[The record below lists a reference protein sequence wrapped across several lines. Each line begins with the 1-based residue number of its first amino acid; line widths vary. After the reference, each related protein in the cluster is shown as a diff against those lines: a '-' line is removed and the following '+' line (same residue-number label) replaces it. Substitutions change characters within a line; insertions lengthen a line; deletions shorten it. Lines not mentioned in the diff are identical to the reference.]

1 MLRKEHTPSTSEY
14 RNSKVLSSEAITTQH
29 RILIADLVVKKTRQR
44 RAAGRKRIIWWKLK
58 DEETKEKFRRNLV
71 ERLLSNIDEAT
82 TENAEQ
88 WWEEIAEQI
97 KKCGEE
103 LC

>member
-1 MLRKEHTPSTSEY
+1 MLP
-14 RNSKVLSSEAITTQH
+14 SEAITTQQ

-44 RAAGRKRIIWWKLK
+44 RAAGRKLK
-58 DEETKEKFRRNLV
+58 DEETKDNFRRNLV
-71 ERLLSNIDEAT
+71 ERLPNINEAT
-82 TENAEQ
+82 TENVEQ
-88 WWEEIAEQI
+88 WWEDIAEQI